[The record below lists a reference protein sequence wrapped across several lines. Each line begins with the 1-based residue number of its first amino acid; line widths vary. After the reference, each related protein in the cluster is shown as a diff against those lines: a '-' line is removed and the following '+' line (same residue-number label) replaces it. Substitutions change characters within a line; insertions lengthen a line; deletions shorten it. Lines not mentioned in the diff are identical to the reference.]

1 MYMYIHICMQV
12 ESLINSVFSAL
23 LPVWSS
29 QAGGSPMLFLLVSF
43 FFSWRELSTS
53 AMDRSMTESFLLDT
67 SVASLILNGELW
79 ERSPATLM
87 GSKPDIYAAWRLGDE
102 DLSKTPRHHLELEKS
117 TKAFAWAVKRR
128 ENGSPP
134 IYLSPTVQEELQKTK
149 QVTI

>member
-1 MYMYIHICMQV
+1 M
-12 ESLINSVFSAL
+12 
-23 LPVWSS
+23 
-29 QAGGSPMLFLLVSF
+29 
-43 FFSWRELSTS
+43 S
-53 AMDRSMTESFLLDT
+53 AMDRSITESFLLDT

-102 DLSKTPRHHLELEKS
+102 DLSETPRHHLELDKS

-134 IYLSPTVQEELQKTK
+134 LYLSPTVLEKAAKNKAGSYINFYNLS
-149 QVTI
+149 ILRY

>member
-1 MYMYIHICMQV
+1 MDHP
-12 ESLINSVFSAL
+12 
-23 LPVWSS
+23 LPV
-29 QAGGSPMLFLLVSF
+29 
-43 FFSWRELSTS
+43 FFSFVDILFFDRVLFWYELS

-87 GSKPDIYAAWRLGDE
+87 GSKPDTYAAWRLGDE
-102 DLSKTPRHHLELEKS
+102 DLSKTPCHHLELEKS

-149 QVTI
+149 QVAI